1 MGLLQL
7 LLAARGVK
15 VAFEVKLCAANLKLN
30 LCSVFMI

>member
-15 VAFEVKLCAANLKLN
+15 VAFEVKLLAAEVVFEAKL
-30 LCSVFMI
+30 V